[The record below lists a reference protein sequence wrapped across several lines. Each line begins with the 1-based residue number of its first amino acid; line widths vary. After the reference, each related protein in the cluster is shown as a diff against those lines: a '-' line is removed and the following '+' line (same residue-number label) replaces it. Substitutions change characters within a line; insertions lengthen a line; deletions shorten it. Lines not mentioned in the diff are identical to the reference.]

1 MKKISILLVLLFVG
15 LMIMNVQLEL
25 DSKVVFSDLA
35 LENIEA
41 LAESELNHCE
51 ICYGFEM
58 NSNGN
63 CKICELVGGDVVCDI
78 HDQIPC

>member
-15 LMIMNVQLEL
+15 LMIMNVQQEL

-41 LAESELNHCE
+41 LAEGE
-51 ICYGFEM
+51 IEDGVYHCYG
-58 NSNGN
+58 S
-63 CKICELVGGDVVCDI
+63 GDVDCPQTDHKSAYVYGPLGLD
-78 HDQIPC
+78 